1 MLLTVLVSIVVVAY
15 IVEALLDH
23 LNEGTARRP
32 LDKKIAHLYDEKERE
47 KSIAYSSEKTRFGF
61 ISATFSTV
69 IMVFALAY
77 GWFAKLDDFVREQ
90 VNFTSLYCHARR
102 YLLAFEFAFC
112 TLRNLPN

>member
-23 LNEGTARRP
+23 LNEGTARLP

-47 KSIAYSSEKTRFGF
+47 KSIAYSSEKTKFSF

-90 VNFTSLYCHARR
+90 VTNEIQISLLFIAALGLISW
-102 YLLAFEFAFC
+102 LL
-112 TLRNLPN
+112 NLPFAL